1 MKISAK
7 EVNKLRQ
14 TTGAGMMDCKKAL
27 TEAEGD
33 FEKAIEILRKKGQK
47 VSAKRADRDAK
58 EGAIFVWSSAD
69 LSKAALIELN
79 CETDF
84 VARNEDFQS
93 LGEKIANL
101 AGEKGPE
108 DLEALKALSLDGKSV
123 ADSLVDAIG
132 KIGEKIDL
140 SKYEKV
146 SADKVITY
154 IHPGARIGV
163 AVGFMDVSNG
173 SVEEV
178 GRNVAMQIA
187 AMNPLAI
194 NEDAVPQSVI
204 EKEREIGMEQA
215 RAEGKPEKILDKIA
229 TGKVKKFLKDN
240 TLVNQEFVKDTSKTV
255 GKYIQ
260 EELGKDVS
268 VNQFIRLQLG
278 AK

>member
-7 EVNKLRQ
+7 EVNRLRQ

-58 EGAIFVWSSAD
+58 EGAIFVWSKSD
-69 LSKAALIELN
+69 HSEAALIELN

-84 VARNEDFQS
+84 VARNDDFQS
-93 LGEKIANL
+93 LGEQIASI
-101 AGEKGPE
+101 AGEKNPK
-108 DLEALKALSLDGKSV
+108 DLAALKGLALGSKSIEEALV
-123 ADSLVDAIG
+123 EAIG

-140 SKYEKV
+140 SKYERV
-146 SADKVITY
+146 TGDQVVTY

-163 AVGFMDVSNG
+163 AVGFQGISNG
-173 SVEEV
+173 GAEEV

-187 AMNPLAI
+187 AMNPVAI
-194 NEDAVPQSVI
+194 DQDGVPQAI
-204 EKEREIGMEQA
+204 IDKEREIGMEQA

-229 TGKVKKFLKDN
+229 AGKVKKFLKDN

-260 EELGKDVS
+260 DELGKEVS
-268 VNQFIRLQLG
+268 IAQFKRLQLG
-278 AK
+278 VK